1 MRENYL
7 QYSADENSPRET
19 SQEGNKGASCH
30 AACGLLF
37 TWFIYFLQCWRW
49 KPGLLPSGQVLCF
62 WATSQALL
70 RCFEAVVHKRY
81 PVSSKGPCSS
91 RDTEMY
97 TNPAISSLGI
107 LVLQIGRQSLLDS
120 LSYRAQEQK
129 DTRASE
135 LVSLVLA
142 QVPLLTKVQR
152 TDILQSC
159 ICI

>member
-1 MRENYL
+1 
-7 QYSADENSPRET
+7 
-19 SQEGNKGASCH
+19 
-30 AACGLLF
+30 
-37 TWFIYFLQCWRW
+37 
-49 KPGLLPSGQVLCF
+49 
-62 WATSQALL
+62 
-70 RCFEAVVHKRY
+70 
-81 PVSSKGPCSS
+81 
-91 RDTEMY
+91 MY

-159 ICI
+159 ICILKEPSFGVGDVLGREALTVV